1 MFKRGWRWAFFLS
14 ILVLFHCIIG
24 TIMKIKTL
32 EYYSNTLACKENC
45 FYDILVIEDSK
56 FVNDAVKAE
65 LETLGHRC
73 DQATRLDEA
82 LQLIAEK
89 KYAFIILDLNLPDA
103 YGEELFFS
111 IIRHSEAKIIILTSE
126 QDSEV
131 RATLFKLGVLDYI
144 IKDENLVKS
153 VHKINETMQR
163 ILENIDFNVL
173 VVDDSSL
180 LRKQVDM
187 ILRAR
192 SYSIFEAKSAKDA
205 MEVLEQESI
214 DIILL
219 DLELPDMHGTQLLEI
234 IKNDPSYL
242 AIPVLI
248 LSGTNDPEL
257 ISRVLKGGASD
268 FIQKPFNA
276 EQFVLKVDLWSQL
289 QHRSDD
295 ISQLKRLLREHT
307 QILDR
312 NTLVSIVDAQGL
324 FFHVSKKFCEL
335 LGYKYDELISQPYA
349 MVCSSDMP
357 AVVFDELCQTVQ
369 DPKKW
374 QGKMKLKS
382 KTAQNCLVDTMINPV
397 LNTNGDVIEYISVYK
412 EE

>member
-1 MFKRGWRWAFFLS
+1 MQ
-14 ILVLFHCIIG
+14 
-24 TIMKIKTL
+24 IKTL
-32 EYYSNTLACKENC
+32 DRYNNSVAFKENTL
-45 FYDILVIEDSK
+45 FDILIIEDSR
-56 FVNDAVKAE
+56 FVNDAIKAE
-65 LETLGHRC
+65 LDKLGHRC

-82 LQLIAEK
+82 LQLISEK

-205 MEVLEQESI
+205 MEVLEKESI

-295 ISQLKRLLREHT
+295 VSHLKRLLREHT

-357 AVVFDELCQTVQ
+357 SVVFDKLCQTAQ
-369 DPKKW
+369 DPQKW

-382 KTAQNCLVDTMINPV
+382 KTAQNCLVDAMINPV
-397 LNTNGDVIEYISVYK
+397 LDTNGDVIEYISVYK